1 MNARALVAEGLGT
14 LLLLAAV
21 VGSGIM
27 GETLSD
33 GSVGLALLANSI
45 ATGLALAVLIFAFGP
60 LSGAHF
66 NPAVTLA
73 FCLRGDTPWRT
84 APAYVTVQLV
94 GAVLGVVLAHAM
106 FGYELVQTSATER
119 GAPHL
124 WVSEVVATFGL
135 VLFIFAGVRYHVA
148 AVPWLVGGYIA
159 AAYWFT
165 ASTSFANPA
174 VTVARA
180 LTETFAGIAPQHV
193 VAFIGMQ
200 LLGAVLA
207 WALCHW
213 LYAEAD
219 LSATP
224 TNA

>member
-1 MNARALVAEGLGT
+1 MNARALVAEGVGT
-14 LLLLAAV
+14 MLLLAAV

-27 GETLSD
+27 GDTLSD

-73 FCLRGDTPWRT
+73 FCLRGDTPWRL
-84 APAYVTVQLV
+84 APAYVAVQIA
-94 GAVLGVVLAHAM
+94 GGVLGVVLAHAM
-106 FGYELVQTSATER
+106 FGMDLLQTAATER

-135 VLFIFAGVRYHVA
+135 ILAIFAGVRYHLPS
-148 AVPWLVGGYIA
+148 VPWLVGAYIA

-174 VTVARA
+174 VTLARA
-180 LTETFAGIAPQHV
+180 LTETFSGIAPQHV
-193 VAFIGMQ
+193 GAFVGMQ

-213 LYAEAD
+213 LYGAERPKTA
-219 LSATP
+219 
-224 TNA
+224 